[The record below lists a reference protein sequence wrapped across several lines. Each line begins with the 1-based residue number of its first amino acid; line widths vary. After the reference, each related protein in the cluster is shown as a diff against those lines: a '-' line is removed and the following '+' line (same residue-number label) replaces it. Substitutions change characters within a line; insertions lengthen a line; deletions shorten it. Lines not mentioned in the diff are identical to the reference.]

1 MFKKLSAA
9 LMVIVVAVSM
19 VSLSAFAAPR
29 KIVLERLDSDATT
42 YVKVNAT
49 NNTADD
55 ARVNLIAVYTDENDK
70 ITAINQSGAIAVAQG
85 ATETITVE
93 IEDMSAT
100 STLSYYIW
108 DGEEIRTPLEN
119 SAPVPSTELNSPDQS
134 MTTVDLEWNA
144 GDDDYHG
151 ITSYNVYNMGIFLGN
166 TEDRSF
172 TATNQERGVET
183 TYSVKA
189 VDDEGIESVQEI
201 ALNMMTKNIPTVIL
215 DGDNIIESGGLL
227 FCNEKSTSYYGFS
240 GASEADGLA
249 CRATVNPS
257 KDGYGGRD
265 IVTRIP
271 FKFSA
276 EAAAE
281 LANEPDLTFIMTY
294 YDDDMGYSNKS
305 ITMDYNRVGDGPDSL
320 YTGATLGSLGNTKQW
335 KTLVK
340 RVTNCNFGELSSS
353 SGNSYCKLR
362 IFASGGKGL
371 KIYSLSVLPTSQY
384 NELMKEAIGR
394 VTDAYINDGV
404 LFTDKADDTEKVKID
419 GKGGVKVDSGS
430 VLECDVTESAVT
442 GSSTVNVEV
451 EYYTETEGE
460 EIVFTYNYDGNEP
473 IVVPVTA
480 TGEWQRVRFELT
492 DADFGGNSMSASQ
505 IANADFTIGTSSG
518 NEITIHSVRAYI
530 PE

>member
-1 MFKKLSAA
+1 MFKKMCAA
-9 LMVIVVAVSM
+9 LMVIVMAVSM
-19 VSLSAFAAPR
+19 ISLSAFAAPE
-29 KIVLERLDSDATT
+29 KVLFERIDEYLTDC
-42 YVKVNAT
+42 VKVFVT
-49 NNTADD
+49 NNTSDEAE
-55 ARVNLIAVYTDENDK
+55 VKVIAVYTDDNDK
-70 ITAINQSGAIAVAQG
+70 ITAINASDTVTLAQG
-85 ATETITVE
+85 ASDM
-93 IEDMSAT
+93 IEVPIDDMSGD
-100 STLSYYIW
+100 STLSYYVW

-119 SAPVPSTELNSPDQS
+119 SAPVPPTEISSPDQTL
-134 MTTVDLEWNA
+134 TTVDLEWND
-144 GDDDYHG
+144 GDDDYNG
-151 ITSYNVYNMGIFLGN
+151 VTSYNVYNMGIFLGN
-166 TEDRSF
+166 TEDKNF
-172 TATNQERGVET
+172 TVTNQERGVET
-183 TYSVKA
+183 NYSVKA
-189 VDDEGIESVQEI
+189 VDDEGIESVQAI
-201 ALNMMTKNIPTVIL
+201 ALDMMTKNIPTVIL

-249 CRATVNPS
+249 CRASVNPS

-305 ITMDYNRVGDGPDSL
+305 IVMDYNRVGDGPDSL
-320 YTGATLGSLGNTKQW
+320 YTGATLGSLGSTKQW

-384 NELMKEAIGR
+384 NELMKEATGR
-394 VTDAYINDGV
+394 VTDAYIDNGV

-430 VLECDVTESAVT
+430 VLECDVTKSAVT

-460 EIVFTYNYDGNEP
+460 RIVFTYNYDGNEP

-492 DADFGGNSMSASQ
+492 DASFTNSMSASQ
-505 IANADFTIGTSSG
+505 ISSADFTIGTASG
-518 NEITIHSVRAYI
+518 AEIVIHSVRAYI